1 MCKRLIRLAPLVL
14 ALAALQAAAGQPPD
28 PAGAEPWPEEPEL
41 GEALRPGEEQLKLL
55 PAPPADPVLHS
66 HNVLH
71 VHAHSLADGW
81 VDLEQ
86 CHTGLDPFPRAQVV
100 YQYHEMRD
108 LRIQSAEGIQR
119 AWVEG
124 QSVQI
129 VNARRGAKLCVTGRV
144 RILRR
149 NAGGDFTLE
158 NGPFHRR
165 FLDGYFPMHVTLQV
179 RYPEERLRFAG
190 ITPRPQAGFEVHSP
204 PGRVEVDAWFS
215 GKLLVKMRFVE
226 KR

>member
-1 MCKRLIRLAPLVL
+1 MCKRLIRLVPLVL
-14 ALAALQAAAGQPPD
+14 ALAAPPAAAGEPRDPG
-28 PAGAEPWPEEPEL
+28 PAGPWPDDAEL
-41 GEALRPGEEQLKLL
+41 GEALRPRGEQLEFL

-71 VHAHSLADGW
+71 VHADSLADGW

-86 CHTGLDPFPRAQVV
+86 CHTGLDPFPRAQVL

-108 LRIQSAEGIQR
+108 LRIRSAEGIGR

-129 VNARRGAKLCVTGRV
+129 VNATRGAKLCVTGRV
-144 RILRR
+144 KILRR
-149 NAGGDFTLE
+149 DAGGHFSLE

-165 FLDGYFPMHVTLQV
+165 FLDGYFPLHVTLQV
-179 RYPEERLRFAG
+179 RYPEDRLRFAG
-190 ITPRPQAGFEVHSP
+190 ITPRPQAGFEVHGP